1 MENTLQ
7 NKDVDVAPTINKGG
21 APLGNQNGK
30 KSRLF
35 YDQLR
40 KELAQEDSI
49 RLRKIAKKLVEAAE
63 DGEPW
68 AVKEI
73 MDRVDGKA
81 IQVTEMSGLDG
92 GAIETLSSINI
103 NLKKPE

>member
-1 MENTLQ
+1 MENNNLEIDT
-7 NKDVDVAPTINKGG
+7 KGKVG
-21 APLGNQNGK
+21 APLGNQNSK

-40 KELAQEDSI
+40 KELAQEDAI
-49 RLRKIAKKLVEAAE
+49 KLRRIAKKLVEAAE

-92 GAIETLSSINI
+92 GVFETLNTINI